1 MKAKHYSLSFMPSGN
16 MLAECGNP
24 NPVPQSQQRQAGFS
38 YLWVLL
44 LVAFLGMGLTLAV
57 EIETTAAQRDKE
69 KELLAIGR
77 QFRTALARYHEIQM
91 PGGQHLY
98 PATLEALLQDNRTPG
113 VRRHLRKIFVDPMTG
128 KAEWGL
134 VQVGGRIVGI
144 HSLSDKAP
152 IKQDGFEVEDSNLK
166 GKEKY
171 SDWKFTYPA
180 DLLLRPDVAVN
191 GNPGAPAGSL
201 FPTAPVSPLEPA
213 KSAPVASESPSG
225 TVAPLSELPTTTSTE
240 P

>member
-1 MKAKHYSLSFMPSGN
+1 MSRFDLVPSS
-16 MLAECGNP
+16 P
-24 NPVPQSQQRQAGFS
+24 KRQAGFS

-57 EIETTAAQRDKE
+57 EIETTAAQRDRE

-77 QFRTALARYHEIQM
+77 QFRTALARYYDIQM
-91 PGGQHLY
+91 PGGKHLY
-98 PATLEALLQDNRTPG
+98 PATLEALLQDNRIPG

-134 VQVGGRIVGI
+134 VQVGGRIVGV
-144 HSLSDKAP
+144 HSLSDKMP
-152 IKQDGFEVEDSNLK
+152 IKQDGFEVEDSNFK

-180 DLLLRPDVAVN
+180 NLLLSPAATAN
-191 GNPGAPAGSL
+191 GNSSASAGSL
-201 FPTAPVSPLEPA
+201 FPTAPISPLTPA
-213 KSAPVASESPSG
+213 TSAPVVSESPSG
-225 TVAPLSELPTTTSTE
+225 TVVPLSDLPTTTSSE